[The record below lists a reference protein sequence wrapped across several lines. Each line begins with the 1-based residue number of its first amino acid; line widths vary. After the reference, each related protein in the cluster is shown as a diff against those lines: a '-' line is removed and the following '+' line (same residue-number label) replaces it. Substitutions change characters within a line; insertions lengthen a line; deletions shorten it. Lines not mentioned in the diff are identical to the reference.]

1 MGVAGVSWAAQWDEE
16 VRMTKAP
23 LVPGAPGQTT
33 LSAGGVATGMT
44 LGLLTLLTLV
54 GNVLV
59 FLAVCSDK
67 KLRTVSNMFIVSL
80 SLADLLVGTV
90 VMVPATLSEVCQ
102 RWVLGEAFCPVW
114 ASFDVMLCSAS
125 VLNVC
130 LISFDRYLSI
140 MTPLR

>member
-1 MGVAGVSWAAQWDEE
+1 
-16 VRMTKAP
+16 MTKAP
-23 LVPGAPGQTT
+23 LEPGTPGQNS

-67 KLRTVSNMFIVSL
+67 KLRTVSNLFIVSL

-90 VMVPATLSEVCQ
+90 VMVPAALSEVCQ